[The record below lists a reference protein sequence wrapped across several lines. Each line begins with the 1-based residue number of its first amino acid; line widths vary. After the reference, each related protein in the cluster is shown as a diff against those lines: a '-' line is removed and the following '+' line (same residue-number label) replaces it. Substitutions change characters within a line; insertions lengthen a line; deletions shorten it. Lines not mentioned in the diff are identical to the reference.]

1 MTDSHVRINGRS
13 APLHAAIPLTSFL
26 EGQGIDP
33 SNASGIAVAVNER
46 IVRRADWPERVIKP
60 GDDIEIVTARQGG

>member
-1 MTDSHVRINGRS
+1 MNPSQVRINGRS
-13 APLHAAIPLTSFL
+13 EPLEAETPLTALL

-33 SNASGIAVAVNER
+33 SNASGIAIAVNER
-46 IVRRADWPERVIKP
+46 IVRRADWSDRVIKP

>member
-1 MTDSHVRINGRS
+1 MNDSNVRINGRTE
-13 APLHAAIPLTSFL
+13 PLVAATPLTSIL

-33 SNASGIAVAVNER
+33 STASGIAVAVNER
-46 IVRRADWPERVIKP
+46 IVRRAEWPERVVKP

>member
-1 MTDSHVRINGRS
+1 MNPSHVRINGRS
-13 APLHAAIPLTSFL
+13 EPLEAATPLTAL
-26 EGQGIDP
+26 LAGQGIDP

-46 IVRRADWPERVIKP
+46 IVRRADWSDRVIKP

>member
-1 MTDSHVRINGRS
+1 MTDSHVRINGKT
-13 APLHAAIPLTSFL
+13 APLAAAIPLTSLL

-33 SNASGIAVAVNER
+33 SNAAGIAVAVNER
-46 IVRRADWPERVIKP
+46 IVRRAEWSDRVVKP